1 MENEAEDAHS
11 GNAEEASAE
20 SPFVTAKGNASES
33 KTPLGTLL
41 EKLGSRAKEDSQD
54 VFLLR
59 LLENFGSDLS
69 SRHSTI
75 VMNTLKQFGVE
86 AEEDLS
92 LLTPAY
98 LRECAEM
105 QNSSS
110 FQFDI
115 SPMQVVITE
124 TFLRDQLRLP
134 SFPRPAEATPSVSFV
149 QSEGP
154 YQRMPPTKRRA
165 SRGGSLTPKDRAS
178 IGSLA
183 STAST
188 TRPPDRSSRRA
199 HSDRRSNI
207 LQPSDFENVSG
218 WEYAAENANLDTHDK
233 DSLTKEGKDLQK
245 DYRKKVAINAI
256 KQLPDFDG
264 KTSSWKDW
272 SSLFTDYMDQVG
284 YGIVCHPDF
293 QSIAEL
299 GRAGTP
305 SR

>member
-1 MENEAEDAHS
+1 MEDETEDAHS
-11 GNAEEASAE
+11 GDAEEASIE
-20 SPFVTAKGNASES
+20 SPMVTAKEKTSES

-41 EKLGSRAKEDSQD
+41 EKLGSRVKEDSQD
-54 VFLLR
+54 FFLLR

-69 SRHSTI
+69 SRHSSI

-92 LLTPAY
+92 FLTPAY
-98 LRECAEM
+98 LRERAER

-110 FQFDI
+110 FQVDI

-124 TFLRDQLRLP
+124 TFLCDQLGLP
-134 SFPRPAEATPSVSFV
+134 PFPNPAEATPSVSFV

-154 YQRMPPTKRRA
+154 HQRMPPNKRRA

-183 STAST
+183 SAAST
-188 TRPPDRSSRRA
+188 TRPSDRSSRRA

-207 LQPSDFENVSG
+207 LQPPDFEDASG
-218 WEYAAENANLDTHDK
+218 WEHAAEHANLDAHDK

-264 KTSSWKDW
+264 KTSS
-272 SSLFTDYMDQVG
+272 
-284 YGIVCHPDF
+284 
-293 QSIAEL
+293 
-299 GRAGTP
+299 
-305 SR
+305 